1 MRVCTRGWTTTAT
14 SRQAASESNL
24 CAETVSAHGSGCWKA
39 NLQSLGFCGILRVR
53 GDEVSSRMNP
63 IKPRSP
69 PKPAVI
75 HFSPRNEN
83 VLPVAAGA
91 LLFGDDMTILTLCQE
106 LGSDAVLDAI
116 QAVANQEALAD
127 LLPLC
132 ESEPEALF
140 LKAAYPVLPQI
151 IPQFHVNNYR
161 ADFAI
166 PDIGLL
172 IEIDGRAY
180 HGNAKSFCT
189 DRQRDRDLVGCG
201 WRVLHF
207 AAREV
212 YEDAEACVA
221 EVLRTP
227 EALPFDDTGVGA

>member
-1 MRVCTRGWTTTAT
+1 
-14 SRQAASESNL
+14 
-24 CAETVSAHGSGCWKA
+24 
-39 NLQSLGFCGILRVR
+39 
-53 GDEVSSRMNP
+53 
-63 IKPRSP
+63 
-69 PKPAVI
+69 
-75 HFSPRNEN
+75 
-83 VLPVAAGA
+83 
-91 LLFGDDMTILTLCQE
+91 MTILTLCHE
-106 LGSDAVLDAI
+106 YGSYAVLDAI
-116 QAVANQEALAD
+116 QAATDQEALAD

-132 ESEPEALF
+132 ESEPEVLF

-180 HGNAKSFCT
+180 HGNTKSFYA

-212 YEDAEACVA
+212 YEDAAACVDD
-221 EVLRTP
+221 VLRTP
-227 EALPFDDTGVGA
+227 EALPFDDVGIGM